1 MSFTD
6 EILKS
11 DIFRHFA
18 DKVDVDERDRLEES
32 VREMLSSIDDIHSSL
47 MSKLADQKGRE
58 EVADALEH
66 LLTHEGQKKWLQDK
80 N

>member
-18 DKVDVDERDRLEES
+18 DKVDDNDRDRLEES
-32 VREMLSSIDDIHSSL
+32 VREMLSSIDAIHSSL
-47 MSKLADQKGRE
+47 MSKLADQKGKDE
-58 EVADALEH
+58 KFEW
-66 LLTHEGQKKWLQDK
+66 GFY
-80 N
+80 